1 VQYISLNAPANKH
14 TVTVRYRN
22 DQKGFGGEI
31 RERHV
36 DGFQALSFISAN
48 IKSYTLFDAGVHYR
62 PAAMNNFLFSVNA
75 TNLADKKHQEFAQ
88 GGLIGRLVMGRVSVT
103 F

>member
-1 VQYISLNAPANKH
+1 LNAPANKH
-14 TVTVRYRN
+14 TITARYRN
-22 DQKGFGGEI
+22 DSKGFGGEI

-36 DGFQALSFISAN
+36 DGFQALSFISAT

-62 PAAMNNFLFSVNA
+62 PPTMDNFLFSINA
-75 TNLADKKHQEFAQ
+75 TNLEGKKHQEFAQ
-88 GGLIGRLVMGRVSVT
+88 GGLIGRLIMGRMSVT